1 MKYLFKVIA
10 AACAMGLTAVSAQA
24 ETDLSFAVLIN
35 PPGPEFEALDF
46 FVKRVE
52 ELSKGDLK
60 ISVFPGGQ
68 LGNTRENI
76 EQLGVGQVALALHG
90 DELISGLVPEYSAV
104 ITPFVF
110 PSTEAVFDFWRSDAG
125 KAAIAQIETRG
136 GIRVIGIMRR
146 GQRQLTANK
155 PIPAPAD
162 LAGLKLRI
170 PEIASW
176 IEIWSTLGA
185 KPTPVTFTEVFGALQ
200 MGVIG
205 GQENPCIIID
215 QAKLHEVQDYL
226 MMTSHLPVAWYWG
239 MSKKVYDTLTETQR
253 EVLMKAAAE
262 AAELGDTRTA
272 TLEKEACDRLVSERG
287 MTLVTPDREAFK
299 KAVIP
304 AIETLSKSWSPDMK
318 KYLEDNLK

>member
-146 GQRQLTANK
+146 GQLDRNLVHARRQTNAGNLHRGIRGVADGRDRRSGESLHHHRPSK
-155 PIPAPAD
+155 AP
-162 LAGLKLRI
+162 
-170 PEIASW
+170 
-176 IEIWSTLGA
+176 
-185 KPTPVTFTEVFGALQ
+185 
-200 MGVIG
+200 
-205 GQENPCIIID
+205 
-215 QAKLHEVQDYL
+215 
-226 MMTSHLPVAWYWG
+226 
-239 MSKKVYDTLTETQR
+239 
-253 EVLMKAAAE
+253 
-262 AAELGDTRTA
+262 
-272 TLEKEACDRLVSERG
+272 
-287 MTLVTPDREAFK
+287 
-299 KAVIP
+299 
-304 AIETLSKSWSPDMK
+304 
-318 KYLEDNLK
+318 